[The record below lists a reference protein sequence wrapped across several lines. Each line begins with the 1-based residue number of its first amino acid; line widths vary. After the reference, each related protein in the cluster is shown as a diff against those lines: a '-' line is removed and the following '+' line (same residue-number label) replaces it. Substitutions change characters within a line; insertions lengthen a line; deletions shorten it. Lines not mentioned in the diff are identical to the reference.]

1 MTENKT
7 FIGNI
12 HISSIERT
20 EKLPLWNTNTNSFI
34 NTHMT
39 NNILEVQAEDKAE
52 ARRKIFAIVRKLQT
66 KVQFKTGFDSKVG
79 DNATFYINR
88 ITQKK

>member
-1 MTENKT
+1 
-7 FIGNI
+7 
-12 HISSIERT
+12 
-20 EKLPLWNTNTNSFI
+20 
-34 NTHMT
+34 MT

-66 KVQFKTGFDSKVG
+66 KVQFKTGFETKEG